1 MPNQSQKPVDI
12 GGQAVL
18 EGVMMKGPDAI
29 AITVRRPDK
38 TMVVDYKKSEPLSKK
53 HKWMGLPIIRGA
65 VNMVNMLAMGMTTL
79 ETSAKMLGTEEEE
92 PTKFEKWLA
101 AKLGKSIDKVVMG
114 VAMVLAVLLSVGLFI
129 VLPSLAEKGI
139 LSLGASGTVATLI
152 GGLTKVLILIA
163 YMIFCGMV
171 PDVRRTF
178 QYHGAEHKTVYCHEH
193 NLPLTPKNAQQFT
206 TLHPRCGTA
215 FLLIVMLISIILFL
229 FVGRDITNAALRML
243 VHLCLLPVVAGV
255 SYEVL
260 KGLAHSESKI
270 AKILR
275 WPGLQLQRLTTRQPD
290 DGMLD
295 RFHERRTVWA
305 AGGRAAHGRGL
316 GDSDLLRA
324 ERAGL
329 RFPAEGRGQAV
340 NPRALLKAT
349 ASAFRDAGI
358 PDPEVDAALL
368 LSHVTGQPPLSLR
381 LDMTTVLS
389 ADVLTRFGVLVS
401 RRLTRQPLQY
411 LLHTQPFLGRDFYV
425 DERVLIPRPET
436 ELLAERAIA
445 ALREHLHPVALDLCC
460 GSGAL
465 AVSMALEV
473 PGAQVHAADLSPD
486 ALAVTAKNAELLGA
500 SVTLHQG
507 DLFAAVPE
515 IAFDVIVSNP
525 PYIPSADCLTLQEEV
540 RREPMMALDGGAD
553 GLDFYR
559 RIASDAPKFLRPG
572 GVLLLEVGFD
582 QAEAVMAL
590 LADFADVQAHEDYQH
605 IPRMIEARKHV

>member
-1 MPNQSQKPVDI
+1 M
-12 GGQAVL
+12 
-18 EGVMMKGPDAI
+18 
-29 AITVRRPDK
+29 
-38 TMVVDYKKSEPLSKK
+38 
-53 HKWMGLPIIRGA
+53 
-65 VNMVNMLAMGMTTL
+65 
-79 ETSAKMLGTEEEE
+79 
-92 PTKFEKWLA
+92 
-101 AKLGKSIDKVVMG
+101 
-114 VAMVLAVLLSVGLFI
+114 
-129 VLPSLAEKGI
+129 
-139 LSLGASGTVATLI
+139 
-152 GGLTKVLILIA
+152 
-163 YMIFCGMV
+163 
-171 PDVRRTF
+171 
-178 QYHGAEHKTVYCHEH
+178 
-193 NLPLTPKNAQQFT
+193 
-206 TLHPRCGTA
+206 
-215 FLLIVMLISIILFL
+215 
-229 FVGRDITNAALRML
+229 
-243 VHLCLLPVVAGV
+243 
-255 SYEVL
+255 
-260 KGLAHSESKI
+260 
-270 AKILR
+270 
-275 WPGLQLQRLTTRQPD
+275 
-290 DGMLD
+290 
-295 RFHERRTVWA
+295 
-305 AGGRAAHGRGL
+305 
-316 GDSDLLRA
+316 
-324 ERAGL
+324 
-329 RFPAEGRGQAV
+329 

-349 ASAFRDAGI
+349 ASAFRNAGI

-381 LDMTTVLS
+381 LDMTTALPD
-389 ADVLTRFGVLVS
+389 DVLTRFDVLVS

-445 ALREHLHPVALDLCC
+445 ALREHPHPVALDLCC

-507 DLFAAVPE
+507 DLFSAVPE
-515 IAFDVIVSNP
+515 TAFDVIVSNP

-553 GLDFYR
+553 GLNFYR

>member
-1 MPNQSQKPVDI
+1 M
-12 GGQAVL
+12 
-18 EGVMMKGPDAI
+18 
-29 AITVRRPDK
+29 
-38 TMVVDYKKSEPLSKK
+38 
-53 HKWMGLPIIRGA
+53 
-65 VNMVNMLAMGMTTL
+65 
-79 ETSAKMLGTEEEE
+79 
-92 PTKFEKWLA
+92 
-101 AKLGKSIDKVVMG
+101 
-114 VAMVLAVLLSVGLFI
+114 
-129 VLPSLAEKGI
+129 
-139 LSLGASGTVATLI
+139 
-152 GGLTKVLILIA
+152 
-163 YMIFCGMV
+163 
-171 PDVRRTF
+171 
-178 QYHGAEHKTVYCHEH
+178 
-193 NLPLTPKNAQQFT
+193 
-206 TLHPRCGTA
+206 
-215 FLLIVMLISIILFL
+215 
-229 FVGRDITNAALRML
+229 
-243 VHLCLLPVVAGV
+243 
-255 SYEVL
+255 
-260 KGLAHSESKI
+260 
-270 AKILR
+270 
-275 WPGLQLQRLTTRQPD
+275 
-290 DGMLD
+290 
-295 RFHERRTVWA
+295 
-305 AGGRAAHGRGL
+305 
-316 GDSDLLRA
+316 
-324 ERAGL
+324 
-329 RFPAEGRGQAV
+329 

-349 ASAFRDAGI
+349 ASAFRNAGI

-368 LSHVTGQPPLSLR
+368 LSHVTGQPPLSLH
-381 LDMTTVLS
+381 LDMTTVLP
-389 ADVLTRFGVLVS
+389 DGVLTRFDVLVS

-445 ALREHLHPVALDLCC
+445 ALREHPHPIALDLCC

-515 IAFDVIVSNP
+515 IAFDVIVNNP

-540 RREPMMALDGGAD
+540 RREPLMALDGGAD
-553 GLDFYR
+553 GLNFYR

>member
-1 MPNQSQKPVDI
+1 M
-12 GGQAVL
+12 
-18 EGVMMKGPDAI
+18 
-29 AITVRRPDK
+29 
-38 TMVVDYKKSEPLSKK
+38 
-53 HKWMGLPIIRGA
+53 
-65 VNMVNMLAMGMTTL
+65 
-79 ETSAKMLGTEEEE
+79 
-92 PTKFEKWLA
+92 
-101 AKLGKSIDKVVMG
+101 
-114 VAMVLAVLLSVGLFI
+114 
-129 VLPSLAEKGI
+129 
-139 LSLGASGTVATLI
+139 
-152 GGLTKVLILIA
+152 
-163 YMIFCGMV
+163 
-171 PDVRRTF
+171 
-178 QYHGAEHKTVYCHEH
+178 
-193 NLPLTPKNAQQFT
+193 
-206 TLHPRCGTA
+206 
-215 FLLIVMLISIILFL
+215 
-229 FVGRDITNAALRML
+229 
-243 VHLCLLPVVAGV
+243 
-255 SYEVL
+255 
-260 KGLAHSESKI
+260 
-270 AKILR
+270 
-275 WPGLQLQRLTTRQPD
+275 
-290 DGMLD
+290 
-295 RFHERRTVWA
+295 
-305 AGGRAAHGRGL
+305 
-316 GDSDLLRA
+316 
-324 ERAGL
+324 
-329 RFPAEGRGQAV
+329 

-349 ASAFRDAGI
+349 ASAFRNAGI

-381 LDMTTVLS
+381 LDMTTALPD
-389 ADVLTRFGVLVS
+389 DVLTRFDALVS

-445 ALREHLHPVALDLCC
+445 ALREHPHPIALDLCC

-465 AVSMALEV
+465 AVSMSLEV

-515 IAFDVIVSNP
+515 TTFDVIVSNP

-540 RREPMMALDGGAD
+540 RREPMMALDGGTD
-553 GLDFYR
+553 GLNFYR

>member
-1 MPNQSQKPVDI
+1 M
-12 GGQAVL
+12 
-18 EGVMMKGPDAI
+18 
-29 AITVRRPDK
+29 
-38 TMVVDYKKSEPLSKK
+38 
-53 HKWMGLPIIRGA
+53 
-65 VNMVNMLAMGMTTL
+65 
-79 ETSAKMLGTEEEE
+79 
-92 PTKFEKWLA
+92 
-101 AKLGKSIDKVVMG
+101 
-114 VAMVLAVLLSVGLFI
+114 
-129 VLPSLAEKGI
+129 
-139 LSLGASGTVATLI
+139 
-152 GGLTKVLILIA
+152 
-163 YMIFCGMV
+163 
-171 PDVRRTF
+171 
-178 QYHGAEHKTVYCHEH
+178 
-193 NLPLTPKNAQQFT
+193 
-206 TLHPRCGTA
+206 
-215 FLLIVMLISIILFL
+215 
-229 FVGRDITNAALRML
+229 
-243 VHLCLLPVVAGV
+243 
-255 SYEVL
+255 
-260 KGLAHSESKI
+260 
-270 AKILR
+270 
-275 WPGLQLQRLTTRQPD
+275 
-290 DGMLD
+290 
-295 RFHERRTVWA
+295 
-305 AGGRAAHGRGL
+305 
-316 GDSDLLRA
+316 
-324 ERAGL
+324 
-329 RFPAEGRGQAV
+329 

-381 LDMTTVLS
+381 LDMTTALPD
-389 ADVLTRFGVLVS
+389 DVLTRFDALVS

-445 ALREHLHPVALDLCC
+445 ALREHPHPIALDLCC

-486 ALAVTAKNAELLGA
+486 ALTVTAKNAELLGA

-507 DLFAAVPE
+507 DLFAAVPT

-540 RREPMMALDGGAD
+540 RREPLMALDGGTD
-553 GLDFYR
+553 GLNFYR
-559 RIASDAPKFLRPG
+559 RIAIDAPKFLRPG

>member
-1 MPNQSQKPVDI
+1 M
-12 GGQAVL
+12 
-18 EGVMMKGPDAI
+18 
-29 AITVRRPDK
+29 
-38 TMVVDYKKSEPLSKK
+38 
-53 HKWMGLPIIRGA
+53 
-65 VNMVNMLAMGMTTL
+65 
-79 ETSAKMLGTEEEE
+79 
-92 PTKFEKWLA
+92 
-101 AKLGKSIDKVVMG
+101 
-114 VAMVLAVLLSVGLFI
+114 
-129 VLPSLAEKGI
+129 
-139 LSLGASGTVATLI
+139 
-152 GGLTKVLILIA
+152 
-163 YMIFCGMV
+163 
-171 PDVRRTF
+171 
-178 QYHGAEHKTVYCHEH
+178 
-193 NLPLTPKNAQQFT
+193 
-206 TLHPRCGTA
+206 
-215 FLLIVMLISIILFL
+215 
-229 FVGRDITNAALRML
+229 
-243 VHLCLLPVVAGV
+243 
-255 SYEVL
+255 
-260 KGLAHSESKI
+260 
-270 AKILR
+270 
-275 WPGLQLQRLTTRQPD
+275 
-290 DGMLD
+290 
-295 RFHERRTVWA
+295 
-305 AGGRAAHGRGL
+305 
-316 GDSDLLRA
+316 
-324 ERAGL
+324 
-329 RFPAEGRGQAV
+329 
-340 NPRALLKAT
+340 NPRALLNAT

-381 LDMTTVLS
+381 LDMTTALPD
-389 ADVLTRFGVLVS
+389 DVLTRFDALVS

-445 ALREHLHPVALDLCC
+445 ALREHPHPIALDLCC

-465 AVSMALEV
+465 AVSMALEM

-507 DLFAAVPE
+507 DLFVAVPT

-540 RREPMMALDGGAD
+540 RREPMMALDGGTD
-553 GLDFYR
+553 GLNFYR